1 MRQVQSRIQVKL
13 VERTEEMSMVMAVR
27 AAVCLGELGWPFAE
41 FMDGNDFSA
50 SHLLATVDGE
60 PAGTMRIRYYG
71 DFAKP
76 EWLVVLTRFR
86 RGRFGAAGV
95 PYALGAFARDFCRNK
110 GFTRLY
116 GHAAIDLEAF
126 WNKVGGPTNR
136 RLSNDP
142 VSLGENKG
150 EILPMMAEYERVAG
164 AISLQTL
171 TTHAGHTLFTRPEG
185 AAFCRVPNE
194 QRPIAIGETGR

>member
-1 MRQVQSRIQVKL
+1 MKLRNRRIQVKL
-13 VERTEEMSMVMAVR
+13 VESYEEMSKALAVR
-27 AAVCLGELGWPFAE
+27 AAVCIGEFEWPFSE

-50 SHLLATVDGE
+50 SHILAMVDGE

-76 EWLVVLTRFR
+76 EWLVVLSRFR

-95 PYALGAFARDFCRNK
+95 PHALGTFARDFCRKK

-116 GHAAIDLEAF
+116 GHAAADLETF
-126 WNKVGGPTNR
+126 WTKVGGPTNR
-136 RLSNDP
+136 RLSNDLVP
-142 VSLGENKG
+142 VGEHKG
-150 EILPMMAEYERVAG
+150 AIIPMMAEYEKMEN

-171 TTHAGHTLFTRPEG
+171 TSNAGHALFSLSEAVFIRSD
-185 AAFCRVPNE
+185 
-194 QRPIAIGETGR
+194 Q

>member
-1 MRQVQSRIQVKL
+1 MGQEMRRIHVKV
-13 VERTEEMSMVMAVR
+13 VESVEEMNKALAVR

-41 FMDGNDFSA
+41 YMDGNDFSA
-50 SHLLATVDGE
+50 THLLATVDGE

-76 EWLVVLTRFR
+76 EWLVVLDRFR

-95 PYALGAFARDFCRNK
+95 PLALGGFARDFCRRK

-116 GHAAIDLEAF
+116 GHAAPDLEAF
-126 WNKVGGPTNR
+126 WTKIGGPTNR

-142 VSLGENKG
+142 VQVGEHKG
-150 EILPMMAEYERVAG
+150 EIIPMMAEYDRLEG
-164 AISLQTL
+164 AVSLMTL
-171 TTHAGHTLFTRPEG
+171 SNHAGHAMFSQPEGVFLRPE
-185 AAFCRVPNE
+185 A
-194 QRPIAIGETGR
+194 